1 MDILEIAKITQLNA
15 KAEAQAILDY
25 TQMIKDIIDSDIKDK
40 DKIIEIVKELIS
52 DELNHK
58 VKLQE
63 LYIYLTS
70 IEPAKN

>member
-1 MDILEIAKITQLNA
+1 MGILEIAKLCEFNS
-15 KAEAQAILDY
+15 KAEAQAVLDY
-25 TQMIKDIIDSDIKDK
+25 TQMIKDIADSDIADK

-63 LYIYLTS
+63 LYVYLTS